1 MTRNIFIVAAFLLA
15 LMAPA
20 FASAAEFTATVE
32 SNHAIAGE
40 GFSLQ
45 LTLSGASAKDGGPDI
60 SALQQSFTVASE
72 AQTSSTTFIN
82 GSVKSSI
89 GWELTL
95 IPRKGGHVQ
104 IPSVSIDTDAGVL
117 KTQPIA
123 LEVESA
129 AAQSGHASGQDM
141 ISITAKVD
149 EKAPYR
155 NQPVSYTVTVIAHAN
170 IANVSLEDLAVDHAI
185 VQKQGKPEIYDR
197 VENGRPAKV
206 IEFHYLITPL
216 TSQKM
221 TIPSV
226 ILQGNVEVQED
237 TRRRNPFNNGMMDP
251 FQMMRNLGSF
261 DFSSYRP
268 FSIESNAVELDVKP
282 PAVEMDP
289 WLPLRSLQVQGKMET
304 QQAKVGEPLTRKL
317 VLLADGA
324 VGSQLPSL
332 EAQQN
337 RADFK
342 VYGDKPTIGEDV
354 NKKTGAVSGWR
365 RESYSLIPQKAGKL
379 VLPEIKIP
387 WWDIANNKVAY
398 ATLPEETVEVLP
410 GAGEQTQNAPV
421 TPSETSQPPV
431 TTSPVVTTQ
440 PFTPQPRSYA
450 LYAIVALLAFGFL
463 VAVFWAFSL
472 QRKIGRMKAPAA
484 AENKPAGKK
493 AVAPKSAANSDL
505 SQVKTAQELS
515 QFIQTYAHEQRGTEK
530 NAALEDIFAAL
541 KINTPE
547 ANALVREITAALYGG
562 RAIADMENLKER
574 CNKVLASIRTDK
586 KKKEPGEK
594 LQSLNPS

>member
-1 MTRNIFIVAAFLLA
+1 MTKNIFIIAVFLLA

-20 FASAAEFTATVE
+20 LASAAEFTATVE
-32 SNHAIAGE
+32 SNHVVAGE

-72 AQTSSTTFIN
+72 AQTSSTSFIN

-95 IPRKGGHVQ
+95 IPKKGGHVQ

-129 AAQSGHASGQDM
+129 AAQPGHASGQDM

-221 TIPSV
+221 TIPSL

-237 TRRRNPFNNGMMDP
+237 TRRRNAFNNGMMDP

-261 DFSSYRP
+261 DFSSFRP

-282 PAVEMDP
+282 PAVAMDP
-289 WLPLRSLQVQGKMET
+289 WLPLRSLQIQGKMET

-332 EAQQN
+332 ETQQN
-337 RADFK
+337 HADFK

-354 NKKTGAVSGWR
+354 DKKTGVVSGWR

-398 ATLPEETVEVLP
+398 ASLPEETIEVLP
-410 GAGEQTQNAPV
+410 GAGMQTQSPPVAP
-421 TPSETSQPPV
+421 ETSQAPV
-431 TTSPVVTTQ
+431 TTSPVASA
-440 PFTPQPRSYA
+440 PSSTPPPRSYA

-472 QRKIGRMKAPAA
+472 QRKIGRMNAPAV
-484 AENKPAGKK
+484 AENKPAAKK
-493 AVAPKSAANSDL
+493 AAASKPTANADL
-505 SQVKTAQELS
+505 SQIKTAQELS
-515 QFIQTYAHEQRGTEK
+515 QFIQTYAHEHWGTEK
-530 NAALEDIFAAL
+530 NAPLEDIFSSLGPHAEVAA
-541 KINTPE
+541 
-547 ANALVREITAALYGG
+547 VVHEITAALYGG

-574 CNKVLASIRTDK
+574 CNKVLSSVRTDK
-586 KKKEPGEK
+586 KKKESGEK